1 MKKDRKT
8 KGKGW
13 LYMGD
18 IETNTGKKK
27 DRKMKYR

>member
-27 DRKMKYR
+27 KIEK